1 VKLKDLSMLIKERC
15 HSFKSYGYDLSCI
28 AYILFM
34 LESQC
39 GGWMSG
45 NIQELSDWQP
55 APRERLPWLANACN
69 SDMSS
74 YVVGEGSRHL
84 PY

>member
-1 VKLKDLSMLIKERC
+1 
-15 HSFKSYGYDLSCI
+15 
-28 AYILFM
+28 M

-55 APRERLPWLANACN
+55 APRERVPWLANACN
-69 SDMSS
+69 SDNN
-74 YVVGEGSRHL
+74 YYELLRSRRGKQAHAIL
-84 PY
+84 KKTV